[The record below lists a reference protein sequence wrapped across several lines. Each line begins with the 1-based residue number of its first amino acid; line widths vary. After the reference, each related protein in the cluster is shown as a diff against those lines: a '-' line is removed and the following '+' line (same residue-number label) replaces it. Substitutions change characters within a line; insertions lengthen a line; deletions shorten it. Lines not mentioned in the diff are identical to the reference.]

1 MAHPGCRILHVAE
14 GRRRDEMAFSRF
26 LRNPRVTPAAL
37 SAGAAAR
44 TAARVEGRDV
54 LAIQD
59 TSAIILGGKK
69 VRMQGFGPVGKGGAL
84 GGVFLHAVLAVDAA
98 SRDLPGL
105 ADAALWNRTGGRRV
119 VETRRRGRA
128 ERESQRWMAGA
139 ARAGEVLSQARR
151 ITVVCDREGDIF
163 EDFACRPANV
173 HLLTRSLHDRAIETD
188 PGGGK
193 LLLSKYIN
201 GLPEVARYTVAV
213 PAVPGRAARV
223 ATVALR
229 HGPASVKAPADIV
242 ASEPESLP
250 AHVALHVVDAV
261 EIDAPA
267 GVAPLHWRL
276 LTTRAVADAAAAREI
291 VRLYRLRWIVEE
303 YFRTLK
309 TAGFRIEEAEIGKPG
324 AMMNF
329 AAMAA
334 IAAVAVTQLVRARD
348 NPGGQSLLDAFGEDD
363 IPVLE
368 AVAAKYE
375 GPAPTKRQTNPHAKG
390 TMAYATWV
398 VARLGGWTG
407 YYGKPGPKTLNRG
420 MERYKAIKQG
430 FDLKEGIV

>member
-1 MAHPGCRILHVAE
+1 
-14 GRRRDEMAFSRF
+14 MAFSRF
-26 LRNPRVTPAAL
+26 LRNPGVSPAAL

-59 TSAIILGGKK
+59 ASAIILGGKK
-69 VRMQGFGPVGKGGAL
+69 VRRQGFGPAGKGGAP

-98 SRDLPGL
+98 SGDLPGL

-128 ERESQRWMAGA
+128 ERESQRWPAGA

-151 ITVVCDREGDIF
+151 IAVACDREGDIF
-163 EDFACRPANV
+163 EDFARRPANV
-173 HLLTRSLHDRAIETD
+173 HLPARSLHDRAIGTD

-193 LLLSKYIN
+193 LLLSKHIS

-213 PAVPGRAARV
+213 PAAPGRAARV

-229 HGPASVKAPADIV
+229 HGPASAEAPADIV
-242 ASEPESLP
+242 ARERKSLP
-250 AHVALHVVDAV
+250 AHVAPHVADAV

-276 LTTRAVADAAAAREI
+276 PATHPVADAAAAREI
-291 VRLYRLRWIVEE
+291 VRLHRLRWIVEA

-309 TAGFRIEEAEIGKPG
+309 TAGFRIGEAE

-334 IAAVAVTQLVRARD
+334 IAAVAVARLVRARD
-348 NPGGQSLLDAFGEDD
+348 NPGGRSLPDAFGDDD

-368 AVAAKYE
+368 AVAASHE
-375 GPAPTKRQTNPHAKG
+375 GSKPAKRQTNPHPRR
-390 TMAYATWV
+390 TMACATWV

-407 YYGKPGPKTLNRG
+407 TYGKPGPKTLDRG